1 MRSNDPDRARRE
13 FAEATK
19 NRVVAAVKAQQQAA
33 KAKSDRNSA
42 SEASASSIE
51 EPNSIEELTVEFRMM
66 TRLGFS
72 EKARAV
78 EAKLED
84 LKEST
89 TRSKQA
95 SAAPRARPLVGL
107 ARTVG

>member
-1 MRSNDPDRARRE
+1 M
-13 FAEATK
+13 
-19 NRVVAAVKAQQQAA
+19 
-33 KAKSDRNSA
+33 
-42 SEASASSIE
+42 
-51 EPNSIEELTVEFRMM
+51 EFRMM

-78 EAKLED
+78 EAKLEY

>member
-33 KAKSDRNSA
+33 KDKSERISA
-42 SEASASSIE
+42 SEGSLSTN

-78 EAKLED
+78 EAKLEE

-95 SAAPRARPLVGL
+95 SAPRERPRG
-107 ARTVG
+107 